1 MSFDPLDSYLV
12 NQTNQIDINWAAKLG
27 KYADFLVMR
36 CRMQFLVIDLNKT
49 TNLLEEVKSSKGKCV
64 KNSADYQG
72 TNTVSE
78 GILITFHQYKSHYCV
93 W

>member
-27 KYADFLVMR
+27 KNADSLVMR

-64 KNSADYQG
+64 KNNADL
-72 TNTVSE
+72 SR
-78 GILITFHQYKSHYCV
+78 H
-93 W
+93 